1 MKYSLAI
8 DFGSVYTSI
17 YKAGSGLVLK
27 EPTLICVKHKD
38 GEYQIVSM
46 GEDAKKMQGKTD
58 ENTYIF
64 SPISEGKIK
73 SFEYA
78 EVLINYFLDK
88 VKVNKILK
96 QNAIV
101 CVNLSL
107 DFDEKAE
114 FLKLFSKTKLEKV
127 SLVPSIITAAEI
139 SGNSINT
146 PKTIFHVDFGGTT
159 TQLALINMNSIIKGV
174 SLNLGGR
181 NLDISIANMVADKYQ
196 TIISLASAQKLK
208 EEISSLYENDTQSYE
223 VLGVDEATGRPKRC
237 LIFTEEIKNI
247 IQPLLNQ
254 ICLSIETAINSCA
267 PEIAADIISSGI
279 TVSGGVTNILGFK
292 KYLTKRLDIDVNVIQ
307 DAEDATIFGAGR
319 LLTNPKDL
327 NDIIAKF

>member
-8 DFGSVYTSI
+8 ELGSVYTSI
-17 YKAGSGLVLK
+17 FKLGSGLILK
-27 EPTLICVKHKD
+27 EPTLICAKYINEEYKIVAI
-38 GEYQIVSM
+38 GE
-46 GEDAKKMQGKTD
+46 EAKKMQGKTD

-64 SPISEGKIK
+64 SPVSEGKIK

-78 EVLINYFLDK
+78 EVLINYFLNK
-88 VKVNKILK
+88 IKVNGIFK

-101 CVNLSL
+101 CVDLGLN
-107 DFDEKAE
+107 FEEKTE
-114 FLKLFSKTKLEKV
+114 FLKLFEKTKLNKV
-127 SLVPSIITAAEI
+127 ALVPSLIAAAEV

-146 PKTIFHVDFGGTT
+146 AKTIFHVDFGGTT
-159 TQLALINMNSIIKGV
+159 TQMALINMNSIIKGV

-223 VLGVDEATGRPKRC
+223 VLGVDDATGRPKRC
-237 LIFTEEIKNI
+237 LISTAEIKNI
-247 IQPLLNQ
+247 IEPLLNQ
-254 ICLSIETAINSCA
+254 ICLSIETSINSCA
-267 PEIAADIISSGI
+267 PEIAADIISNGI

-292 KYLTKRLDIDVNVIQ
+292 KYLTKKLDIDVKIIP
-307 DAEDATIFGAGR
+307 DAENATILGAGR
-319 LLTNPKDL
+319 LLSNVKDL
-327 NDIIAKF
+327 NDIISKF